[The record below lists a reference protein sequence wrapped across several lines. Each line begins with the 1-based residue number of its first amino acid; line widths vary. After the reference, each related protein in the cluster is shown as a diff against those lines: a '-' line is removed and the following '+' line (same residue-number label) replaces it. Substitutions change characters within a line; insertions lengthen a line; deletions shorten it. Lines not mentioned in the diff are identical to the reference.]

1 MNALLTLLEVLER
14 SALSVSLRGSAWVYP
29 LINALH
35 IVGIALLVGA
45 ILILD
50 WRLLRGRVTPTVS
63 VSVSVLA
70 DVLLPAAR
78 MGWVLAVLTGS
89 LLFVTR
95 PLDYAFSAVFQL
107 KLGILA
113 LALLNVALLHRSR
126 SWQVAVTQNRIDGRV
141 WLACGLSLVSW
152 LLVLGLGRLVGYR

>member
-1 MNALLTLLEVLER
+1 MNALLTLLEGLER

-63 VSVSVLA
+63 VLA
-70 DVLLPAAR
+70 GVLLPAAR
-78 MGWVLAVLTGS
+78 MGWALAVLTGS

-95 PLDYAFSAVFQL
+95 PLDYAFNAVFQL

-113 LALLNVALLHRSR
+113 LALFNVALLHRSG
-126 SWQVAVTQNRIDGRV
+126 SWQVAVTQNRVDGRV

>member
-1 MNALLTLLEVLER
+1 MNALLTLLEGLER
-14 SALSVSLRGSAWVYP
+14 SALSVGLRGSAWVYP

-50 WRLLRGRVTPTVS
+50 WRLLRGRATPTVA
-63 VSVSVLA
+63 VLA
-70 DVLLPAAR
+70 GVLLPAAR
-78 MGWVLAVLTGS
+78 MGWVLAVLSGS
-89 LLFVTR
+89 LLFITR
-95 PLDYAFSAVFQL
+95 PLDYAFNAVFQL

-113 LALLNVALLHRSR
+113 LALLNVALLHRSG
-126 SWQVAVTQNRIDGRV
+126 SWQVAVMHNRVDGRV
-141 WLACGLSLVSW
+141 CLACGLSLVSW

>member
-1 MNALLTLLEVLER
+1 MNALLTLLECLEG
-14 SALSVSLRGSAWVYP
+14 SALSVGLRGSAWVYP

-45 ILILD
+45 ISILD

-63 VSVSVLA
+63 VLA
-70 DVLLPAAR
+70 GVLLPAAR
-78 MGWVLAVLTGS
+78 AGCVLAVLTGS
-89 LLFVTR
+89 LLFITR
-95 PLDYAFSAVFQL
+95 PLDYAFNAVFQL

-113 LALLNVALLHRSR
+113 LALLNVALLHGSR
-126 SWQVAVTQNRIDGRV
+126 SWQVAVTQNRVDGRV